1 MIPGANRAVAAGS
14 IRAPAAANGL
24 YGLRPSL
31 GVAPMGGIYPLSRL
45 VINAS
50 RPIRLNSLHIP
61 VQYQ

>member
-31 GVAPMGGIYPLSRL
+31 GVAPMGGIYPLSRS

-50 RPIRLNSLHIP
+50 RPVR
-61 VQYQ
+61 

>member
-1 MIPGANRAVAAGS
+1 MKPGANRAVAAGS

-31 GVAPMGGIYPLSRL
+31 GVAPIGGIYPLSRS

-50 RPIRLNSLHIP
+50 CP
-61 VQYQ
+61 VRRNLPCVPV